1 MREPVVTDLDHR
13 LDAWGRAE
21 LHSASKQLSG
31 PPPGF
36 IKAVG
41 AEARLR
47 RTLNRVILLALL
59 LLVIALGVVA
69 YFRANPPVTPSEETP
84 IRTLEG
90 EPLRPLSFVR

>member
-1 MREPVVTDLDHR
+1 MPKPVITDLGRR

-21 LHSASKQLSG
+21 LHSASKQLTG

-36 IKAVG
+36 MNAVG

-47 RTLNRVILLALL
+47 RTLNRLILLALL

-69 YFRANPPVTPSEETP
+69 YIRANPPSAPGEETP

-90 EPLRPLSFVR
+90 EPLRPLSFIR